1 MEDIKALVDGYCQ
14 ITGRPAF
21 TITVDEFIKF
31 HQLSR
36 FRSPL
41 SSTSPEKAPEIV
53 TKKQEETPTL
63 SVETLPK
70 ISEET
75 TEKVAE
81 VTPAPEGIKS
91 KEVKESPITK
101 PSSQIVPKKENVPT
115 KNEPRQNNIALE
127 MLKSIKG

>member
-41 SSTSPEKAPEIV
+41 SSP
-53 TKKQEETPTL
+53 
-63 SVETLPK
+63 
-70 ISEET
+70 T
-75 TEKVAE
+75 TEKVVEKENPVVPSVAKQTPSEETKAVRTAE
-81 VTPAPEGIKS
+81 ENPSTAT
-91 KEVKESPITK
+91 VKEDKPKPEPKPVISETK
-101 PSSQIVPKKENVPT
+101 TVPT
-115 KNEPRQNNIALE
+115 KETPVKNNIALE